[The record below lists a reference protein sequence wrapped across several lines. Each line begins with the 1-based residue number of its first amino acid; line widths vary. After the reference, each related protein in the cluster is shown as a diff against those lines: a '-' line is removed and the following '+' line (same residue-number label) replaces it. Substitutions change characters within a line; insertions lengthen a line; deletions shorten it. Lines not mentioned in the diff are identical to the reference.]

1 MAAVWLELDGE
12 RRERC
17 LPEKRKEGCSLWVAP
32 RVTWEWFPFLSFS
45 QLCICD
51 YTNSKLDSSIAS
63 FQRSDKG
70 RKNKRERK
78 REKGREGMFVCVW
91 ERKVATIFCSR
102 SPLFDDIL
110 LNLMFLQ
117 SNCIHSHFIK
127 AGLMQPDH

>member
-1 MAAVWLELDGE
+1 MKGCFEKLFLRGIRWEMAAVWLELDGE

-78 REKGREGMFVCVW
+78 REKERERERENVRLCVRKKSGNDFLFTLPFVW
-91 ERKVATIFCSR
+91 RYS
-102 SPLFDDIL
+102 S
-110 LNLMFLQ
+110 
-117 SNCIHSHFIK
+117 
-127 AGLMQPDH
+127 